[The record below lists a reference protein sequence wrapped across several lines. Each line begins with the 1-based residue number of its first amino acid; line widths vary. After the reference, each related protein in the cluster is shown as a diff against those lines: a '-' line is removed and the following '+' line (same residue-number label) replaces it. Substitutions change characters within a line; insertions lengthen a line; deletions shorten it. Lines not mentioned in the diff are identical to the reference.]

1 MEKET
6 LNFKDTKNTE
16 QDYKFN
22 LGDIVKTIK
31 GFTIHHPLEF
41 EKTYTGNLRIVYRF
55 FDGMGYIYVVEVE
68 YGVRIPVC
76 ESNLELVAPSESPY
90 VPQDIPENER
100 LLDVETYNALK
111 RLGILDTSVRSYNR
125 GKSNYSKH
133 IIQPWSV
140 WIDYNL
146 NAFDADI
153 VKRILRTKEGEP
165 RRLDYEKIIHICEE
179 RIRQLDCE

>member
-1 MEKET
+1 M
-6 LNFKDTKNTE
+6 E

-22 LGDIVKTIK
+22 LGDIVKTDHD
-31 GFTIHHPLEF
+31 FTLHHPLEY
-41 EKTYTGNLRIVYRF
+41 EKTYTDNLRIVYRF
-55 FDGMGYIYVVEVE
+55 FDGMGNIYVVEVE
-68 YGVRIPVC
+68 DGVRMPIC
-76 ESNLELVAPSESPY
+76 ESNIKLVTPSKSPY

-100 LLDVETYNALK
+100 LLDIETYNALM

-125 GKSNYSKH
+125 GKSDYPKH
-133 IIQPWSV
+133 IIQPWSI

-179 RIRQLDCE
+179 RIRQIDCEENV